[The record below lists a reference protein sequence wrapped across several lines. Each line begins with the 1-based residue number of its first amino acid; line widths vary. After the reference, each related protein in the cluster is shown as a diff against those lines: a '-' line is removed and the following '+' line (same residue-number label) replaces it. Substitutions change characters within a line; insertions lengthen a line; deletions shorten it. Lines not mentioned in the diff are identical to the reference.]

1 MHRALVALGVAV
13 IALAMVWLYL
23 IFPGMAKLPAD
34 YSVVYHF
41 EGNVKLLTNP
51 ATGAMSTIPTKM
63 DRSLTGT
70 EITADDALIL
80 KQDITFFLAANGAP
94 LASAPGASS
103 LAALDSHET
112 YAIDRTT
119 RVNLPGGDKTRSGQF
134 TFPLDVQQE
143 TYQYW
148 VATTNS
154 TLPATFFGEDTVN
167 GLKVYVFK
175 IDSKGNASPT
185 NSTQKIDVAATIK
198 VEPVSGTPI
207 DSQLTTTVN
216 QLLPTGG
223 SIPALI
229 NESHFTQATIDEMVT
244 EGKANMNKIMWASVY
259 GFWGAI
265 ALGAVL
271 ILVGLVVKSKVK
283 TA

>member
-1 MHRALVALGVAV
+1 MRRALVALGVAV

-41 EGNVKLLTNP
+41 DGQVQLLNP
-51 ATGAMSTIPTKM
+51 ATGTLIPITTKM
-63 DRSLTGT
+63 DRTLTGT
-70 EITADDALIL
+70 EITADDALLL

-94 LASAPGASS
+94 LSSAPGASS

-119 RVNLPGGDKTRSGQF
+119 RVNLAGGDKTRSGQF
-134 TFPLDVQQE
+134 TFPLGVE
-143 TYQYW
+143 KITYQYW
-148 VATTNS
+148 SATTNS
-154 TLPATFFGEDTVN
+154 TLPATFVSEDTVN

-175 IDSKGNASPT
+175 IDSKGNANPT
-185 NSTQKIDVAATIK
+185 NATQKIDVAATIK

-207 DSQLTTTVN
+207 DSQLTTTIN

-229 NESHFTQATIDEMVT
+229 NESHFTQATISEMVT
-244 EGKANMNKIMWASVY
+244 EGKSNMNKIVWGSVY

-271 ILVGLVVKSKVK
+271 IVVGFLVKPKAKV
-283 TA
+283 A

>member
-1 MHRALVALGVAV
+1 MRRALVALGVVV
-13 IALAMVWLYL
+13 IAFAMVWLYL

-34 YSVVYHF
+34 YQKTYHF
-41 EGNVKLLTNP
+41 EGTVQIY
-51 ATGAMSTIPTKM
+51 TGAPTLASIATKM
-63 DRSLTGT
+63 DRVLTGT
-70 EITADDALIL
+70 QITADDALTL

-112 YAIDRTT
+112 YTIDRTT
-119 RVNLPGGDKTRSGQF
+119 RVNEAGGTPARSGQF
-134 TFPLDVQQE
+134 TFPLNVQKE

-148 VATTNS
+148 SATTNS
-154 TLPATFFGEDTVN
+154 TLPATFVSEDTVN

-175 IDSKGNASPT
+175 IDSKGNANPT
-185 NSTQKIDVAATIK
+185 NATQKIDISATIK

-207 DSQLTTTVN
+207 DSQLTTTIN

-223 SIPALI
+223 SMPVLI
-229 NESHFTQATIDEMVT
+229 NESHFTSDTITADVA
-244 EGKANMNKIMWASVY
+244 EGTSNMNKIMWGSVY

-271 ILVGLVVKSKVK
+271 IVVGLLVKQKAK

>member
-1 MHRALVALGVAV
+1 MRRALVALGIAV

-41 EGNVKLLTNP
+41 EGTVQAANP
-51 ATGAMSTIPTKM
+51 QTGALAAVPGGTKM
-63 DRSLTGT
+63 DRTLQGTG
-70 EITADDALIL
+70 INDADALIL
-80 KQDITFFLAANGAP
+80 TQVIKFTMAANGAP
-94 LASAPGASS
+94 LAAANPAF
-103 LAALDSHET
+103 AALDSNET

-119 RVNLPGGDKTRSGQF
+119 RVNLAGGDKPRSGQF
-134 TFPLDVQQE
+134 TFPLNVQKE

-148 VATTNS
+148 SATTNS
-154 TLPATFFGEDTVN
+154 TLPATFVSEDTVN

-175 IDSKGNASPT
+175 IDSKGNANPT
-185 NSTQKIDVAATIK
+185 NATQKIDVAATIK

-207 DSQLTTTVN
+207 DSQLTTTIN

-229 NESHFTQATIDEMVT
+229 NESHFTQATISEMVT
-244 EGKANMNKIMWASVY
+244 EGKSNMNKIMWGSVY

-265 ALGAVL
+265 ALGALL
-271 ILVGLVVKSKVK
+271 IVVGLVVKQKAK